1 MRLSVFETN
10 YLAYFILI
18 EREID
23 PKAYFVQLDYNLKTT
38 IFIEF
43 LYFPWQGPQLETIK
57 GHFRRN
63 CFQFLNETCSIL
75 VKKKKQ
81 KIFKE
86 IWISHQQKWK
96 WSHWQR

>member
-43 LYFPWQGPQLETIK
+43 LYFP
-57 GHFRRN
+57 
-63 CFQFLNETCSIL
+63 
-75 VKKKKQ
+75 
-81 KIFKE
+81 
-86 IWISHQQKWK
+86 
-96 WSHWQR
+96 